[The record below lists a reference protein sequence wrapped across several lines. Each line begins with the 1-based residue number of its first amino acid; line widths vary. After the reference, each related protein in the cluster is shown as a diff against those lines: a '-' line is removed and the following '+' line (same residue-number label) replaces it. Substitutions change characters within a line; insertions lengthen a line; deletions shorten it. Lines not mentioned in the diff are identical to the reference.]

1 MNYPEALLV
10 IIYTWRVGE
19 DRKPTHSRPFP
30 CCRLDNGKRDTHRL
44 GQHPYDHFAHED
56 GGQIAVCDI
65 IGVDG
70 AVDRPVTCETQ
81 SYCLNSD
88 GAALCKD
95 KFFFAEGFAIS
106 TEFLI

>member
-1 MNYPEALLV
+1 M
-10 IIYTWRVGE
+10 GE

-30 CCRLDNGKRDTHRL
+30 RCRLDNGKRDTHRL

-65 IGVDG
+65 IGVEG

-81 SYCLNSD
+81 TYCLNSD

>member
-1 MNYPEALLV
+1 MGADRQPTLPALFHAGV
-10 IIYTWRVGE
+10 
-19 DRKPTHSRPFP
+19 F
-30 CCRLDNGKRDTHRL
+30 DNGKRDTHRL